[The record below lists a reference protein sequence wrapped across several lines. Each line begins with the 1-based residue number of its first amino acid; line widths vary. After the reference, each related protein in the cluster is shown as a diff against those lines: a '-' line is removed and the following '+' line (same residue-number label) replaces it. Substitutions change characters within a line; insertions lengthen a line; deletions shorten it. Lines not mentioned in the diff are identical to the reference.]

1 MKNISIAFLGIIL
14 IYGCSFKMP
23 GMKEVK
29 EPFTGGKY
37 ESNGRWFRA
46 TGSGES
52 MSLETSKDKALL
64 LSKQRLAAGVQTQI
78 KTVSE
83 EYKGERQADNAS
95 GDFNDRFQ
103 SLTRE
108 LMSQILIEVQIIDSK
123 TFQKTDRTYI
133 SYVALEA
140 RKKTLYKKLK
150 EISAQKTSLS
160 DKDKKYIQEMM
171 DKAIKNLDDGE

>member
-1 MKNISIAFLGIIL
+1 MKKISTVFLALVIIS
-14 IYGCSFKMP
+14 GCSFKMA

-29 EPFTGGKY
+29 EPFSGSKY
-37 ESNGRWFRA
+37 ESNGRWFRG

-52 MSLETSKDKALL
+52 MNLETSKDKAM
-64 LSKQRLAAGVQTQI
+64 LSAKQRLASGVQTQI

-83 EYKGERQADNAS
+83 EYKGERQADNAI

-108 LMSQILIEVQIIDSK
+108 VMSQILIEVQTIDSK
-123 TFQKTDRTYI
+123 TFQKSDRTYV

-150 EISAQKTSLS
+150 EIAAQKTSLS

>member
-1 MKNISIAFLGIIL
+1 MKNISIAFLGLLL

-23 GMKEVK
+23 GLKEVK

-37 ESNGRWFRA
+37 ESNGRWFRG

-52 MSLETSKDKALL
+52 MSLETSKDKAMLL
-64 LSKQRLAAGVQTQI
+64 AKQRLAAGVQTQM

-83 EYKGERQADNAS
+83 EYKGERQADKAM

-108 LMSQILIEVQIIDSK
+108 VMSQVLIEVQMIDSK
-123 TFQKTDRTYI
+123 TFQKSDRTYI
-133 SYVALEA
+133 CYVALEA

-150 EISAQKTSLS
+150 EIAAQKTSLS

-171 DKAIKNLDDGE
+171 EKAIKNLDDGE